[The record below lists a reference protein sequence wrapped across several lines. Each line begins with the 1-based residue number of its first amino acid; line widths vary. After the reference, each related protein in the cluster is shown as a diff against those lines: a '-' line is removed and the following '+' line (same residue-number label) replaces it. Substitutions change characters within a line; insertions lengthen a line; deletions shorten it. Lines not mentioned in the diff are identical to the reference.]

1 MKISRTILQV
11 LLLAASMAVAGSTS
25 LGQEIGRVIAIAP
38 VPPDTVWRIDVAFKD
53 EAPKRGIDAIRL
65 QNLNDSEIITL
76 TATGSFKS
84 VYSYT
89 AAKALELKPDQKKG
103 KLVLAKRYQV
113 IADVKNNTDGKPNVL
128 SISDVILHDDNTEL
142 NKEQKVEA
150 KSVDASDI
158 YLSGEVNGAHG
169 EKTRYST
176 QIKLQKPF
184 LFDQNRLAWRHRP
197 FFKLNASTDPDADP
211 DKMEMGWAVDYVANF
226 GVFANAIKLE
236 SERDFD
242 NTNLI
247 YDTRFTLLPRA
258 FPRGADKRV
267 KVFLNPFVGGEFG
280 KNLKSPLKAA
290 EGDGIARLL
299 GGVDVRLGFFLKE
312 DSDEPEINWTTTYER
327 RWLLT
332 DELRFKTDKDDNLV
346 LVSFGRSPRDYVSS
360 KVSYKVSK
368 FFETFLEYEWG
379 QVPPSYKL
387 VDHRFRL
394 GFAHKFK
401 FGVK

>member
-11 LLLAASMAVAGSTS
+11 LLLVASMAVVGSTS
-25 LGQEIGRVIAIAP
+25 MGQDIGRVTATAP
-38 VPPDTVWRIDVAFKD
+38 VPPDTVWKIDVAFS
-53 EAPKRGIDAIRL
+53 ESPKRGIDVVRL
-65 QNLNDSEIITL
+65 QNLDDSEIITL
-76 TATGSFKS
+76 TAAGSIGF

-89 AAKALELKPDQKKG
+89 AAKALELKPNQKTG
-103 KLVLAKRYQV
+103 KLELAKHYQV
-113 IADVKNNTDGKPNVL
+113 IADIKNNTDGKPNVL
-128 SISDVILHDDNTEL
+128 AISNVILNDNNREL

-211 DKMEMGWAVDYVANF
+211 DKMEMGWAVDYVANSW
-226 GVFANAIKLE
+226 VFANAVKLE

-247 YDTRFTLLPRA
+247 YDTRFSYLPRA
-258 FPRGADKRV
+258 FPKGADKRV
-267 KVFLNPFVGGEFG
+267 HVFLNPFVGGEFG

-299 GGVDVRLGFFLKE
+299 AGADVRLGFFLKE

-346 LVSFGRSPRDYVSS
+346 LVSFGKSPRDYVSS
-360 KVSYKVSK
+360 KVSYKISK

-394 GFAHKFK
+394 GFAYKFK